1 MKQNFVNAFEM
12 EKNILG
18 MEEMFWELNTL
29 HFLGMDRFVRFGFVF
44 SFPPIFI
51 LPA

>member
-18 MEEMFWELNTL
+18 MEEMFWELNAL

-44 SFPPIFI
+44 SFPPYLYF
-51 LPA
+51 